1 MTQHPWRTAI
11 GLTLGVVLLFPEGTR
26 SMQERKVVKDGE
38 AADAASSPAI
48 VAGGFVFVSGVIAPG
63 DGGRL
68 EGVDVQAQT
77 RQALQQLK
85 GRLDAAGSSLAQV
98 VSVSVFLK
106 RAADFQPMNDIYRDF
121 FSDSPPTRT
130 TVVTDVRDGA
140 LVEVSAIAVPVGV
153 EREVLHPAGWMKSP
167 RPYSYIVRANGL
179 VFSRGSSVDE
189 APTTSPCSDR

>member
-11 GLTLGVVLLFPEGTR
+11 GLTLGVVLMFPEGTR

-63 DGGRL
+63 DGVRL

-85 GRLDAAGSSLAQV
+85 GRLDAAG
-98 VSVSVFLK
+98 
-106 RAADFQPMNDIYRDF
+106 
-121 FSDSPPTRT
+121 
-130 TVVTDVRDGA
+130 
-140 LVEVSAIAVPVGV
+140 
-153 EREVLHPAGWMKSP
+153 
-167 RPYSYIVRANGL
+167 
-179 VFSRGSSVDE
+179 
-189 APTTSPCSDR
+189 